1 MRVLWL
7 SHVVPY
13 PPKAGVL
20 LRAYYLLR
28 GVAREHEVDLV
39 AFIQEPLLRTFY
51 PTLEDALQ
59 ECRTELE
66 KVCRSVTFLPIQKL
80 QRPQGK
86 ALTAAQSLFTSGGY
100 MASWL
105 HSEHA
110 RATLQRLAQEN
121 TYDVAHFDCVSLAS
135 FRSLFGRTPV
145 TLGHHNAESHMML
158 RRAEKEPSLI
168 RKLYFWQE
176 GLRLRNYERDVAGEF
191 AAHITC
197 SDLDSERLRPTMPS
211 ARFHCIPNGVD
222 VEFFMPQGNPERPAS
237 LIFVSSMS
245 WYPNVDA
252 VIFLLRD
259 IWPRVRAK
267 LPDVTL
273 DIVGAGAPPAVV
285 ELARSNA
292 GVTLHGFVPEIRPI
306 MESAALYVCPIRD
319 GGGTKLKV
327 LDAFSMRKCVIGH
340 PIAFE
345 GIDVTADTNA
355 VLAKTP
361 DEFADRIQALLLDAD
376 RRRRIGH
383 AARELVTQRYSFSS
397 IGKQLVAVLENIA
410 AADRTAGRA

>member
-28 GVAREHEVDLV
+28 GIARDHEVDLV
-39 AFIQEPLLRTFY
+39 AFIQEPLLKTFY
-51 PTLEDALQ
+51 PTLQDALQ
-59 ECRTELE
+59 ECRAELG
-66 KVCRSVTFLPIQKL
+66 KICRSVTFLPIRKL
-80 QRPQGK
+80 QRPCGK
-86 ALTAAQSLFTSGGY
+86 ALTAAESLFTSEGY
-100 MASWL
+100 MARWL
-105 HSEHA
+105 DSEHA
-110 RATLQRLAQEN
+110 HAALRRLAQEN
-121 TYDVAHFDCVSLAS
+121 TYDVAHFDCVSLAR
-135 FRSLFGRTPV
+135 FRPLFGRTPV

-158 RRAEKEPSLI
+158 RRAEKESSLI

-176 GLRLRNYERDVAGEF
+176 GVRLRKYERDVAGQF

-197 SDLDSERLRPTMPS
+197 SDLDSERLRSAMP
-211 ARFHCIPNGVD
+211 ATRFYSIPNGVD
-222 VEFFMPQGNPERPAS
+222 VEFFMPRGIPERPAS

-252 VIFLLRD
+252 VIFLLRE

-273 DIVGAGAPPAVV
+273 DIVGSGAPRSVV
-285 ELARSNA
+285 ELARSSA

-306 MESAALYVCPIRD
+306 LESAALYVCPIRD

-345 GIDVTADTNA
+345 GINVTAATDA
-355 VLAKTP
+355 VLAETA
-361 DEFADRIQALLLDAD
+361 DEFADQIQALLLDSD
-376 RRRRIGH
+376 KRHRIGH
-383 AARELVTQRYSFSS
+383 AARELVTQFYSFSS
-397 IGKQLVAVLENIA
+397 IGRQLSSVLEDIA
-410 AADRTAGRA
+410 AANRTAGRA